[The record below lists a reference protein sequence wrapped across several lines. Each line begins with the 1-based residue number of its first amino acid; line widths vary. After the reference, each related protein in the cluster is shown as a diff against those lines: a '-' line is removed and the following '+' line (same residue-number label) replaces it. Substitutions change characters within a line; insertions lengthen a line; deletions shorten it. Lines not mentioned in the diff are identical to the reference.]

1 MIVFL
6 RFAFACVLVA
16 MLCVTSWA
24 SSVIAVWK
32 LPRELATHPW
42 FIATLFDTYFA
53 FLTFWLW
60 LAWKERTWLPR
71 VAWLVATARAGPCR
85 RLTPLIAPRQPTARA
100 ATDWYYWRSVR
111 LPVACGGDDYAF
123 VPPPLRPAAPTAF
136 AETIQAGGAGGHP
149 CTRKINSAKPFACA
163 ARRSATSASV
173 RMPFASNLSST
184 SRIKTRFGY

>member
-71 VAWLVATARAGPCR
+71 VAWLVAILLLGNIAMAAY
-85 RLTPLIAPRQPTARA
+85 LLIQLF
-100 ATDWYYWRSVR
+100 R
-111 LPVACGGDDYAF
+111 LPK
-123 VPPPLRPAAPTAF
+123 TATL
-136 AETIQAGGAGGHP
+136 EQLL
-149 CTRKINSAKPFACA
+149 
-163 ARRSATSASV
+163 ARRNA
-173 RMPFASNLSST
+173 
-184 SRIKTRFGY
+184 